1 MGRSSA
7 APLRRRWR
15 RIGCRGWLG
24 CRGQDVVAVAI
35 GAFAGGVFVDDDLVA
50 GGCDCR
56 DVALGARN
64 FGVAAG

>member
-1 MGRSSA
+1 M
-7 APLRRRWR
+7 PRR
-15 RIGCRGWLG
+15 LG